1 MSKRRDWDAVIDKLN
16 TTKSGETKIKMG
28 SAGSAQVTRV
38 RLLERWS
45 NLEAWT
51 DGANLHLKVRKK

>member
-1 MSKRRDWDAVIDKLN
+1 MRKRKNWDAVIERLN
-16 TTKSGETKIKMG
+16 ASKSGKMTIQMG
-28 SAGSAQVTRV
+28 SPGSAQVTRV

-51 DGANLHLKVRKK
+51 DGAKLHLQIAGR

>member
-1 MSKRRDWDAVIDKLN
+1 MSKRRDWDAVIDRLN
-16 TTKSGETKIKMG
+16 TTTSGETKIKMG

-51 DGANLHLKVRKK
+51 DGATLHLKVPKK